1 MSINVSTVFNILKER
16 VQNGKAKVLTY
27 SELSQAYYDQTGI
40 YHEPHGS
47 WDAILGSINNALN
60 TKNAPP
66 ISALVILKGK
76 NEPGGGFWGCSENVP
91 SRPKD
96 DLERMTIWMNI
107 IKDIEQFDWHSVVLS
122 APK

>member
-1 MSINVSTVFNILKER
+1 MNIDTSTVFNILKER

-27 SELSQAYYDQTGI
+27 SELSQAYYDQTDI

-60 TKNAPP
+60 IKLAPP

-76 NEPGGGFWGCSENVP
+76 NEEVIRSKDNPNYCSLSVNGVYFLNEGNEPYSMVLACA
-91 SRPKD
+91 
-96 DLERMTIWMNI
+96 DL
-107 IKDIEQFDWHSVVLS
+107 
-122 APK
+122 